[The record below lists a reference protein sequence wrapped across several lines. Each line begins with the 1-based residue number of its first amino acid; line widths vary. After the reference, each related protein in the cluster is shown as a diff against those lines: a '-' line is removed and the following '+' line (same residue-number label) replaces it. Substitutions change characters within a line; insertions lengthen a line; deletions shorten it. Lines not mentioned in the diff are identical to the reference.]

1 MIRVLHFADVINR
14 HDFISSVMVHVNPNA
29 LTMLA
34 TTLTGQGTFDQR
46 SSTLRVVNL
55 DTRGRW
61 DYPRAVWQLRSLVS
75 ATQTDIVHAHHYEP
89 VALAVL
95 ALVASKKRLVI
106 GRHYSDSIHRQS
118 HGARRRLYLAV
129 EGLCNRRAARIVV
142 PSRLVQQ
149 VLVRQ
154 GVPVEKI
161 VRIPYGF
168 DFSRFEP
175 ASNAAVSVASGL
187 WRPGPGVRLAT
198 FARCHREKGH
208 RTLLKAVREL
218 HADGFPLRWLIVG
231 DGPDRPALS
240 REVVAAGLGDIV
252 SFAGWRTDTV
262 DIMAA
267 TDVVVQPTLGEAFSQ
282 VMVEAMAMRR
292 ALVISDVGGVRDVV
306 EDGVSGIVVPPG
318 EPGPLAAA
326 LTQLASPDRRFELGR
341 RAGARVRSEL
351 DIRVVVRQ
359 FERMYESVTRDPI

>member
-1 MIRVLHFADVINR
+1 
-14 HDFISSVMVHVNPNA
+14 
-29 LTMLA
+29 
-34 TTLTGQGTFDQR
+34 
-46 SSTLRVVNL
+46 
-55 DTRGRW
+55 
-61 DYPRAVWQLRSLVS
+61 
-75 ATQTDIVHAHHYEP
+75 
-89 VALAVL
+89 
-95 ALVASKKRLVI
+95 
-106 GRHYSDSIHRQS
+106 
-118 HGARRRLYLAV
+118 
-129 EGLCNRRAARIVV
+129 
-142 PSRLVQQ
+142 
-149 VLVRQ
+149 
-154 GVPVEKI
+154 
-161 VRIPYGF
+161 
-168 DFSRFEP
+168 
-175 ASNAAVSVASGL
+175 
-187 WRPGPGVRLAT
+187 LAT